1 QLDKTNHENK
11 ELRQQLEEI
20 NHENK
25 DFCQQLDE
33 TNHENK
39 DFCQQLNEIN
49 HENKTLKTRIF
60 NLNALVDS
68 IPIGLTI
75 FKPDGQIFC
84 RNQYARQLTH
94 PDQETDTQDYEVC
107 SIDTGLP
114 YPAEKTPF
122 KQALK
127 GKQTF
132 IDDAEIKICNRA
144 IPVEM
149 WGTPIYDAQQQLIFI
164 VTLFRDIGQR
174 FKLEQAREQ
183 AMRQLL
189 GEKERFRT
197 IAETMPIPL
206 FIISLSDGLIL
217 YANPQAADS
226 FGLPLS
232 KLIGTQ
238 IVDLY
243 YHFEDRHAFLG
254 QLLKEQQVRSYELQ
268 YVRANGVPFWA
279 LVYSKIMLY
288 NHEQVILTSML
299 DITERKKVE
308 EERIRFTEE
317 LYELNQAYQRFVPQE
332 FLNLLDKPKVT
343 DIKLGDHV
351 EKEMTILFADIRDFT
366 RLSEQMTPQE
376 NFNFINAYLGEME
389 PVIRQYGGF
398 IDKYVGDAIMA
409 LFPRNADD
417 AVQGAL
423 AMLETLIDFNQ
434 RDCKQVQKES
444 IRIGIGINTGV
455 LMLGT
460 IGGEKRMDGTVIAD
474 AVNLASRVESLTK
487 NYTTDLLIT
496 HNTYLKLQD
505 KSSYLIEKV
514 DAVKVKGKS
523 ELVTVYAV
531 TNCETESVV

>member
-1 QLDKTNHENK
+1 MFYILLLLTGLSLGFAGYQFYQNQR
-11 ELRQQLEEI
+11 LRQQL
-20 NHENK
+20 
-25 DFCQQLDE
+25 QQTATE
-33 TNHENK
+33 Y
-39 DFCQQLNEIN
+39 Q
-49 HENKTLKTRIF
+49 TLHTRIL
-60 NLNALVDS
+60 NLDILIESMPVG
-68 IPIGLTI
+68 ITV
-75 FKPDGQIFC
+75 FKPDGSIFC
-84 RNQYARQLTH
+84 RNQYARQLIYS
-94 PDQETDTQDYEVC
+94 DQETDEQQYEVC
-107 SIDTGLP
+107 AVDTGLP

-122 KQALK
+122 HRALK

-132 IDDAEIKICNRA
+132 IDDAEIKVCNRST
-144 IPVEM
+144 PVEM
-149 WGTPIYDAQQQLIFI
+149 WGAPVYDKQGQLIF
-164 VTLFRDIGQR
+164 VTTLFQDIGQR
-174 FKLEQAREQ
+174 LKLEQIRDQ
-183 AMRQLL
+183 KMRQLL

-217 YANPQAADS
+217 YANPHAAES
-226 FGLPLS
+226 FGLPLP

-238 IVDLY
+238 MDDLY
-243 YHFEDRHAFLG
+243 YHFSERHVFLG
-254 QLLKEQQVRSYELQ
+254 KLLKEKQIRGYELE
-268 YVRANGVPFWA
+268 YIRANGSPFWA

-308 EERIRFTEE
+308 QERIRFTEE
-317 LYELNQAYQRFVPQE
+317 LCDLNQAYQRFVPQE
-332 FLNLLDKPKVT
+332 LLNLLDKSQIT
-343 DIKLGDHV
+343 DIQLGDHV

-376 NFNFINAYLGEME
+376 NFNFINAYLSAME
-389 PVIRQYGGF
+389 PAIREHGGF

-409 LFPRNADD
+409 LFPRGADD
-417 AVQGAL
+417 AVKSAL
-423 AMLETLIDFNQ
+423 AMLDTLIDFNQ
-434 RDCKQVQKES
+434 QDCQQVKKEPV
-444 IRIGIGINTGV
+444 RIGIGINTGK

-496 HNTYLKLQD
+496 HNTYLQLQE
-505 KSSYLIEKV
+505 KSRYHIKKV

-531 TNCETESVV
+531 AACQTYANRPQKPIDAKNT

>member
-1 QLDKTNHENK
+1 MICVLMLLIVLSFGLTAYQFYHNHR
-11 ELRQQLEEI
+11 LRQQL
-20 NHENK
+20 HE
-25 DFCQQLDE
+25 
-33 TNHENK
+33 
-39 DFCQQLNEIN
+39 LNREKQILQT
-49 HENKTLKTRIF
+49 KVF
-60 NLNALVDS
+60 NMNALIDS
-68 IPIGLTI
+68 MPIGI
-75 FKPDGQIFC
+75 SVFKPDGTLFC
-84 RNQYARQLTH
+84 RNQHARQLTR
-94 PDQETDTQDYEVC
+94 PDINNLEKQDYEVC

-122 KQALK
+122 KQALS

-144 IPVEM
+144 IPIEM
-149 WGTPIYDAQQQLIFI
+149 WGTPVYDAKGKLIFI
-164 VTLFRDIGQR
+164 STLFRDITQR
-174 FKLEQAREQ
+174 TKSNQMQERQ
-183 AMRQLL
+183 MRQLL

-206 FIISLSDGLIL
+206 FIISLADGLIL

-226 FGLPLS
+226 FGLPLE
-232 KLIGTQ
+232 KLKGKQ
-238 IVDLY
+238 MVDLY

-254 QLLKEQQVRSYELQ
+254 KLLKEQQIRSYEIE
-268 YVRANGVPFWA
+268 YVRADGTPFWA

-308 EERIRFTEE
+308 QERIRFTEE
-317 LYELNQAYQRFVPQE
+317 LCELNQAYQRFVPQK
-332 FLNLLDKPKVT
+332 FLNLLDKDKIT
-343 DIKLGDHV
+343 DIQLGDHV

-376 NFNFINAYLGEME
+376 NFNFINAYLSKME

-409 LFPRNADD
+409 LFPCSADD
-417 AVQGAL
+417 AVQSAL
-423 AMLETLIDFNQ
+423 SMLETLVIFNQ
-434 RDCKQVQKES
+434 QTDCEQVAREPVQ
-444 IRIGIGINTGV
+444 IGIGINTGK

-487 NYTTDLLIT
+487 LYEANLLIT
-496 HNTYLKLQD
+496 KNTFMQLQD
-505 KSSYLIEKV
+505 KSCYQIKKV
-514 DAVKVKGKS
+514 DAVQVKGKS
-523 ELVTVYAV
+523 EVVTVF
-531 TNCETESVV
+531 SVARHDAQSTL

>member
-1 QLDKTNHENK
+1 MFYILMLLTIFSLGFAIIQFYQNK
-11 ELRQQLEEI
+11 YLRQQFHKI
-20 NHENK
+20 NSKNK
-25 DFCQQLDE
+25 QLQ
-33 TNHENK
+33 TK
-39 DFCQQLNEIN
+39 V
-49 HENKTLKTRIF
+49 F
-60 NLNALVDS
+60 NLNALIDA
-68 IPIGLTI
+68 IPIGI
-75 FKPDGQIFC
+75 SVFKPDGQIFS
-84 RNQYARQLTH
+84 RNQHAHQLTH
-94 PDQETDTQDYEVC
+94 PDQETEQQDYEIC

-122 KQALK
+122 KQALI

-149 WGTPIYDAQQQLIFI
+149 WGTPIYDAQQQLVF
-164 VTLFRDIGQR
+164 VTTLFRDIGHR
-174 FKLEQAREQ
+174 IKLEQARDQ
-183 AMRQLL
+183 KMRQLL

-226 FGLPLS
+226 FGLPLQ
-232 KLIGTQ
+232 KLIGKQ
-238 IVDLY
+238 MVDLY
-243 YHFEDRHAFLG
+243 YRFEDRQVFLG
-254 QLLKEQQVRSYELQ
+254 KLLKEQQIRGYELQ
-268 YVRANGVPFWA
+268 YVRADDVPFWA

-317 LYELNQAYQRFVPQE
+317 LYELNLAYQRFVPQE
-332 FLNLLDKPKVT
+332 FLKLLDKAKVT
-343 DIKLGDHV
+343 DIQLGDHV

-389 PVIRQYGGF
+389 PIIRKHGGF

-409 LFPRNADD
+409 LFPCNADD
-417 AVQGAL
+417 AVQSAL
-423 AMLETLIDFNQ
+423 AMLETLVDFNQ
-434 RDCKQVQKES
+434 RDCQQAQEEP
-444 IRIGIGINTGV
+444 IHIGIGINTGK

-487 NYTTDLLIT
+487 NYTVDLLIT
-496 HNTYLKLQD
+496 HNTYLQLRDQ
-505 KSSYLIEKV
+505 SRYQIEKV

-523 ELVTVYAV
+523 ELVTVYSILDRE
-531 TNCETESVV
+531 NE